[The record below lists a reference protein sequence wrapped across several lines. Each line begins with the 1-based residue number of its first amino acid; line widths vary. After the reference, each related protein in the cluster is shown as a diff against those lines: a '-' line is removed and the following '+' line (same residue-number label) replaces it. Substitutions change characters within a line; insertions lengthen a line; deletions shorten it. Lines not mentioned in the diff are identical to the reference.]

1 MSSYRLDGRTKYIY
15 GAGAAPFGIKENGFS
30 YFLLI
35 FYSQVLGLEPVLTS
49 LALTI
54 AIAVDAITDPLI
66 GYISDNWRSKW
77 GRRHPF
83 MYFSI
88 IPICLSYAVLW
99 NPPGFVLDDQ
109 TLLFTYLVVMAVT
122 IRIFITFYDVPS
134 TALISELTSDYDTR
148 TELMGLRFSFGWLGG
163 IGMAFLAYSTFLASS
178 DGENGILRASGY
190 AQYGLAASVLMLV
203 FMLGSSIGTHK
214 TIQHLHVPPA
224 HDKISPRVVFGEIMD
239 VLKNNNFLAL
249 FLASVFFGTAAG
261 FQAALSLYFH
271 TFFWEL
277 QTSQLAIF
285 TMFQALAAVLA
296 VPVARFLGKRFD
308 KKRAALGSFI
318 AMLTIGP
325 SMWLARLADLLPANG
340 EPALFSMLLAHNF
353 MQVWIIIVFYILF
366 ASMMADVVEDSAV
379 DTSRRNEGIIFA
391 ARAFAGKMVAG
402 LGILLAGLVL
412 SLINLPQNAQPSEVD
427 PETMVSLVLY
437 AVPIE
442 ATFYILAFFMMR
454 RYRITRTKHGENVE
468 AVANI

>member
-1 MSSYRLDGRTKYIY
+1 MGKYQLNSKTKYIY
-15 GAGAAPFGIKENGFS
+15 GAGAAPFGIKENGFA

-35 FYSQVLGLEPVLTS
+35 FYSQVLGLEPVLAS

-54 AIAVDAITDPLI
+54 AIAFDAVSDPLI

-83 MYFSI
+83 MYISI
-88 IPICLSYAVLW
+88 IPICLSYAVMW
-99 NPPGFVLDDQ
+99 NPPEFVIDDQ
-109 TLLFTYLVVMAVT
+109 ALLFTYLVVMAVS

-148 TELMGLRFSFGWLGG
+148 TQLMGLRFSFGWLGG
-163 IGMAFLAYSTFLASS
+163 IGMAFLAYSTFLAGS
-178 DGENGILRASGY
+178 DGENGILQAAGY
-190 AQYGLAASVLMLV
+190 ADYGIAASVLMFI
-203 FMLGSSIGTHK
+203 FMVGSSIGTHN
-214 TIQHLHVPPA
+214 TIPHLHVPPA
-224 HDKISPRVVFGEIMD
+224 IEKISPRLVFGEILD
-239 VLKNNNFLAL
+239 VMRNKNFLAL
-249 FLASVFFGTAAG
+249 LLASVFFGTASG

-296 VPVARFLGKRFD
+296 VPAARWLGARFD
-308 KKRAALGSFI
+308 KKRAALGSFVV
-318 AMLTIGP
+318 MFLIGP
-325 SMWLARLADLLPANG
+325 SMWLARLGGFLPENG
-340 EPALFSMLLAHNF
+340 DPILFNMLLTHNF
-353 MQVWIIIVFYILF
+353 LQVWIIIVFYILF

-379 DTSRRNEGIIFA
+379 DTARRNEGIIFA

-402 LGILLAGLVL
+402 IGILLAGLVL
-412 SLINLPQNAQPSEVD
+412 TLINLPQNAKPADVD
-427 PETMVSLVLY
+427 PQTMVNLVY
-437 AVPIE
+437 MVVPIE
-442 ATFYILAFFMMR
+442 AVFYTLAFFMMR
-454 RYRITRTKHGENVE
+454 RYQITRKKHGENVE